1 MLCCS
6 SSFLSFLLP
15 VLSAGF
21 AFCLAS
27 AVVYILSLRMEFGV
41 LLAAFHVKTRLSNQ
55 CFLRTC
61 GRGCFVLFLFPFLNA
76 LYALIVALPARG
88 CGRACFLSCQLS
100 WLVLLFRAC
109 LHRHLIGRLSPSP
122 SIPLEMTLGSVDVS
136 ACKDGIQSFVRSS
149 TRFCFLILER
159 FSRRERR
166 SELGEVPLTSQKKR
180 QKKCAGFPRLAPVCP
195 SPFITVRCLA
205 VFGLCACCCTCRL
218 KQKNYEVVTSLR
230 FAGLKIILPGGGSGR
245 GRPEHPPSPCFRVS
259 SFSLSFC
266 CTGRHS
272 LLPSSR
278 INSQ

>member
-61 GRGCFVLFLFPFLNA
+61 ERGCFVLFLFPFLNA

-109 LHRHLIGRLSPSP
+109 LHHPLIGRLSPSP
-122 SIPLEMTLGSVDVS
+122 SSPHGDDSGECGY
-136 ACKDGIQSFVRSS
+136 
-149 TRFCFLILER
+149 FCLQGR
-159 FSRRERR
+159 
-166 SELGEVPLTSQKKR
+166 
-180 QKKCAGFPRLAPVCP
+180 APV
-195 SPFITVRCLA
+195 
-205 VFGLCACCCTCRL
+205 
-218 KQKNYEVVTSLR
+218 
-230 FAGLKIILPGGGSGR
+230 
-245 GRPEHPPSPCFRVS
+245 
-259 SFSLSFC
+259 FC
-266 CTGRHS
+266 EEQYAF
-272 LLPSSR
+272 LLPYFGAFFQKR
-278 INSQ
+278 KKK

>member
-55 CFLRTC
+55 RFLRTC
-61 GRGCFVLFLFPFLNA
+61 ERGCFVLFLFPFLNA

-109 LHRHLIGRLSPSP
+109 LHHHLIGRLSPSP
-122 SIPLEMTLGSVDVS
+122 SIPLEMTLGSVDIS
-136 ACKDGIQSFVRSS
+136 ACKDGLQSFVRSS

-166 SELGEVPLTSQKKR
+166 SELGEVPLTSPQKKMR
-180 QKKCAGFPRLAPVCP
+180 
-195 SPFITVRCLA
+195 
-205 VFGLCACCCTCRL
+205 
-218 KQKNYEVVTSLR
+218 
-230 FAGLKIILPGGGSGR
+230 
-245 GRPEHPPSPCFRVS
+245 RVS
-259 SFSLSFC
+259 SSCAGLPFTIHHSALPCSLW
-266 CTGRHS
+266 S
-272 LLPSSR
+272 LRLLLHVPIEAKELRGSHQLAIR
-278 INSQ
+278 WIEDNPARRGKWER